1 MNSHQYHHA
10 ILLRQSY
17 STSPAN
23 PEKGDK
29 SDKESVE
36 NKDNPTEESEQN
48 LTVIQ
53 RFKLAYKQ
61 HGKILIGVHIFT
73 SVFWAAGCYYAVTSG
88 VDVVGILEWFGTS
101 EIIVSKFRSSHLG
114 DIAAAYLCYK
124 LLTPARYTVTLG
136 GTNFTIKYLQR
147 QGKMPKATERE
158 RLKDLVKDGRQELKA
173 KRKEIKEERE
183 ERKAKRNV

>member
-1 MNSHQYHHA
+1 MDCIHLVVSC
-10 ILLRQSY
+10 LLTIKLQ
-17 STSPAN
+17 
-23 PEKGDK
+23 
-29 SDKESVE
+29 
-36 NKDNPTEESEQN
+36 
-48 LTVIQ
+48 L
-53 RFKLAYKQ
+53 FKCRLKMY
-61 HGKILIGVHIFT
+61 IF
-73 SVFWAAGCYYAVTSG
+73 SG

-101 EIIVSKFRSSHLG
+101 ESIVSKFRSSHLG
-114 DIAAAYLCYK
+114 DIAGAYLCYK

-183 ERKAKRNV
+183 ERKAKRNN